1 MHSSQ
6 GSSSAPVELAADPDW
21 RCGMKPIVIMI
32 GAVLGLLVI
41 TGIVDTLA
49 RIEWVGIAAVLFII
63 ASLVAVMVVNIVSI
77 VRDLR

>member
-1 MHSSQ
+1 
-6 GSSSAPVELAADPDW
+6 
-21 RCGMKPIVIMI
+21 MKPIVIMI